1 MDMMPAPVCFKSS
14 DSSSSNCPLDQTS
27 NQMVSVD
34 ITNAIGFS
42 KELKSS
48 YNALCNSIP
57 ING

>member
-27 NQMVSVD
+27 NQMVVSVD

-42 KELKSS
+42 KERVAIMH
-48 YNALCNSIP
+48 YVIVYP
-57 ING
+57 